1 MQKKRTEIIKVQ
13 GVMRT
18 IPSYQQLMKVNRMLM
33 GVVVFFMF
41 LALIMGFVLIPD
53 SDEMAKFNKI
63 NVAAIAGQGMNPVVS
78 AEVNAL
84 KGQVIGLVSGSI
96 ESKLRSL
103 EESIKSG
110 TASSSLDTIEDLK
123 NDIKVL
129 RSYSD
134 TPQKESVNVSN
145 QDLAKEVTHLKHLIY
160 VIIASCGLMFAAA
173 AGMWIK
179 YRNRL
184 PYEEIRSFLGR
195 R

>member
-1 MQKKRTEIIKVQ
+1 
-13 GVMRT
+13 
-18 IPSYQQLMKVNRMLM
+18 M